1 MKKFLSIIT
10 MALMVAFSFSFSN
23 STQAA
28 QSTPLNKVPDQIKLI
43 KEHSTTL
50 TEAQVQKTLDIVQ
63 KAIASNQIEV
73 KGDINKL
80 DFANASGYKFDKEQD
95 NTTIITIPFTDN
107 SKTDVSSLNNVT
119 VALDVKLEIL
129 EYSEIKIEETK
140 DTAKSTVYA
149 NGEKVGSNEIKKGGQ
164 DYELKTGYIDRVNAC
179 MKKFGVTPET
189 AALAIST
196 CGTVCTVSLGTLCLP
211 CLGIFSAAGGGVIIG
226 CFMNS

>member
-1 MKKFLSIIT
+1 MKKFISIIT
-10 MALMVAFSFSFSN
+10 LAVMAVFSFAFSN
-23 STQAA
+23 PTQAS
-28 QSTPLNKVPDQIKLI
+28 QSASLNKVPDQIKLI

-50 TEAQVQKTLDIVQ
+50 TEAQIQETLDIVQ
-63 KAIASNQIEV
+63 KAIASKKVAV

-95 NTTIITIPFTDN
+95 NTTILTIPFTDN

-119 VALDVKLEIL
+119 VALDANLNII
-129 EYSEIKIEETK
+129 EYSEIKVEETK

-149 NGEKVGSNEIKKGGQ
+149 SGEKVGSAEVKKDGQ
-164 DYELKTGYIDRVNAC
+164 NYEMKTGYIDRVNAC
-179 MKKFGVTPET
+179 MKKFGVSPET

-211 CLGIFSAAGGGVIIG
+211 CLGSFQQLVEELL
-226 CFMNS
+226 